1 MTRRPPISPLP
12 DTLFPYWALFR
23 SRVDLFPDHTGHVAG
38 PITAQRPALPLRL
51 VARPSKPVPL
61 VVRPIAAAPSIQPL
75 DFQSLDEPA
84 PIAEQVGHYL
94 PYPPR
99 PIPLPGA
106 AEHPTPPVIS
116 VPFGS
121 STVPAP
127 EPGPHPPSGLTPHS
141 VFP

>member
-75 DFQSLDEPA
+75 DYQSLDEPA

-94 PYPPR
+94 PYR
-99 PIPLPGA
+99 PSRIAITGA
-106 AEHPTPPVIS
+106 VEHPTPLVES
-116 VPFGS
+116 VAMGS
-121 STVPAP
+121 ITAP
-127 EPGPHPPSGLTPHS
+127 ETGRAH
-141 VFP
+141 V